1 MSLTDHAFGVAGC
14 TACHALRMEY
24 TEKREKNKNVAV
36 NFTRRNNL
44 QPRHFSMLSVSSSES
59 YERVRDNPRSSAKML
74 AKRFA
79 WLAALAKPQAWRSAW
94 RSLRRK
100 RIMLIFVR

>member
-59 YERVRDNPRSSAKML
+59 YERVRDNSKNRDKMFDIVRYKIKMIL
-74 AKRFA
+74 FVIQNCM
-79 WLAALAKPQAWRSAW
+79 L
-94 RSLRRK
+94 SLG
-100 RIMLIFVR
+100 LNCYAGFE

>member
-1 MSLTDHAFGVAGC
+1 MSLTEA
-14 TACHALRMEY
+14 TEY

-59 YERVRDNPRSSAKML
+59 DERVRDNPSAPAKML

-79 WLAALAKPQAWRSAW
+79 WL
-94 RSLRRK
+94 
-100 RIMLIFVR
+100 VRHIKWLGD